1 MTAPHATQTLD
12 GAAYRAL
19 FAAGAG
25 YVERYSDA
33 INALNVF
40 PVPDGDTGI
49 NMVLTLRAAA
59 SGAEE
64 GGASVAAVSK
74 AISRA
79 ALYGARGNSGVIMS
93 QFLKG
98 AAVGLEGRHECDGE
112 ALARALAS
120 ASEAGYQAVGKPV
133 EGTML
138 TVMRAA
144 AEGAA
149 QAHANPTQALRAAY
163 EAAEVALAKTPEQL
177 PVLAEAGVVD
187 AGGQGVV
194 AFLAGALG
202 ELEGEAP
209 ALAIDAPGASERGP
223 VVSDTFLEHAED
235 EMYGYCTQFI
245 IEGEGLDPGLIQEQV
260 MAAADS
266 AVSVGDDRVVRVHCH
281 AGDPGPLLSIGVLH
295 GALAQINI
303 QNMDAQHEEFAV
315 RHGHGDGGSTEPSD
329 FAVVAVAPSAAFER
343 IFRDYGA
350 AAVVSGGQTMN
361 PSAAELADAV
371 RRANARHAAILPNN
385 PNIIMAANQAA
396 ELAETPCVV
405 VPSRSIPQGVAAMI
419 AVDQTQDA
427 EANGALMREA
437 LGAVRSGEVTIAV
450 RSTTIDGAPVAEG
463 QAIAL
468 LDDRFVGA
476 FDSVSGALAGLL
488 ERTEVADGALV
499 TLYRGADRTAE
510 DAARDVE
517 AIVER
522 WPGVEAELVEGGQP
536 HYHYLVSVE

>member
-1 MTAPHATQTLD
+1 MTASHATQTLD
-12 GAAYRAL
+12 GAAYRVL
-19 FAAGAG
+19 FEAGAAC
-25 YVERYSDA
+25 VERYADA

-40 PVPDGDTGI
+40 PVPDGDTGV

-59 SGAEE
+59 SGAGE

-98 AAVGLEGRHECDGE
+98 AAAGLEGCDECDGA
-112 ALARALAS
+112 ALARSLA
-120 ASEAGYQAVGKPV
+120 AAAEAGYQAVGKPV

-149 QAHANPTQALRAAY
+149 QAHAAPAQTLRAAY

-202 ELEGEAP
+202 ALEGEP
-209 ALAIDAPGASERGP
+209 PTLAIDAPGASEGGP

-245 IEGEGLDPGLIQEQV
+245 IEGEALDPAVIQEQV
-260 MAAADS
+260 MAASDS
-266 AVSVGDDRVVRVHCH
+266 TVVVGDDRVVRVHCH
-281 AGDPGPLLSIGVLH
+281 AEDPGPLLSLGVRH

-303 QNMDAQHEEFAV
+303 QNMDAQHEEFAA
-315 RHGHGDGGSTEPSD
+315 RHGHDGAADPAD

-361 PSAAELADAV
+361 PSAAELAAAV
-371 RRANARHAAILPNN
+371 ERANAAHVAILPNN

-396 ELAETPCVV
+396 DLADTPCVV

-419 AVDQTQDA
+419 AVDHTQDA
-427 EANGALMREA
+427 DANAALMRDA
-437 LGAVRSGEVTIAV
+437 LAAVRSGEVTIAV

-476 FDSVSGALAGLL
+476 FDSVGAALLGLL
-488 ERTEVADGALV
+488 QSAEVEDGALV
-499 TLYRGADRTAE
+499 TLYRGADQSA
-510 DAARDVE
+510 DAAARDADAV
-517 AIVER
+517 AQR
-522 WPGVEAELVEGGQP
+522 WPDVELELVEGGQP

>member
-1 MTAPHATQTLD
+1 MMASHAAQALD

-19 FAAGAG
+19 FEAGARC
-25 YVERYSDA
+25 VEVYADA

-49 NMVLTLRAAA
+49 NMVLTLRAAV
-59 SGAEE
+59 SGAE
-64 GGASVAAVSK
+64 GAEDGVAAVSR

-98 AAVGLEGRHECDGE
+98 AAAGLEDCEECDGE
-112 ALARALAS
+112 ALARSLAS
-120 ASEAGYQAVGKPV
+120 AADAGYQAVGKPV

-149 QAHANPTQALRAAY
+149 QANANPAQALRAAY

-202 ELEGEAP
+202 EIDGEPP
-209 ALAIDAPGASERGP
+209 ALAIDAPGASEGGP
-223 VVSDTFLEHAED
+223 VISETFLEHAED

-245 IEGEGLDPGLIQEQV
+245 IEGEGLDPGAIQEQV

-266 AVSVGDDRVVRVHCH
+266 TVVVGDDRVVRVHVH
-281 AGDPGPLLSIGVLH
+281 AEDPGPLLSLGVRH

-303 QNMDAQHEEFAV
+303 QNMDAQHEEFV
-315 RHGHGDGGSTEPSD
+315 IRHGHGDGAEPAD

-343 IFRDYGA
+343 IFHDYGA
-350 AAVVSGGQTMN
+350 AVVVSGGQTMN
-361 PSAAELADAV
+361 PSAAELAAAV
-371 RRANARHAAILPNN
+371 KRANAQHVAILPNN
-385 PNIIMAANQAA
+385 PNIVMAANQAA

-419 AVDQTQDA
+419 AVDHTQDA
-427 EANGALMREA
+427 ETNGALMREA
-437 LGAVRSGEVTIAV
+437 LAAVRSGEVTIAV
-450 RSTTIDGAPVAEG
+450 RSTSIDGLPVAEG
-463 QAIAL
+463 QALAL

-476 FDSVSGALAGLL
+476 FDSVSGAMAGLL
-488 ERTEVADGALV
+488 ERAEVEDGALV
-499 TLYRGADRTAE
+499 TLYRGADRSAE
-510 DAARDVE
+510 DAASDVE
-517 AIVER
+517 AIAQR
-522 WPGVEAELVEGGQP
+522 WPGIEAELVEGGQP

>member
-1 MTAPHATQTLD
+1 MTASHAAQRLD

-19 FAAGAG
+19 FEAGVRC
-25 YVERYSDA
+25 VEHYSDA

-40 PVPDGDTGI
+40 PVPDGDTGV

-59 SGAEE
+59 SAADG
-64 GGASVAAVSK
+64 GGASVASVSK
-74 AISRA
+74 AISRG

-98 AAVGLEGRHECDGE
+98 AATGLEGCEECDGE
-112 ALARALAS
+112 ALARAIAS
-120 ASEAGYQAVGKPV
+120 AAAAGYQAVGTPV

-149 QAHANPTQALRAAY
+149 QAHGSPAQALRAAY
-163 EAAEVALAKTPEQL
+163 EAAETALAKTPEQL
-177 PVLAEAGVVD
+177 PVLAGAGVVD

-202 ELEGEAP
+202 ELEGEPP
-209 ALAIDAPGASERGP
+209 ALAIDAPSAGQAGP
-223 VVSDTFLEHAED
+223 VVSDAFLEHAEE

-245 IEGEGLDPGLIQEQV
+245 IEGEALDIAVIQEQV
-260 MAAADS
+260 I
-266 AVSVGDDRVVRVHCH
+266 AVAGSTVVVGDDRVARVHGH
-281 AGDPGPLLSIGVLH
+281 AEDPGPLLSLGVRH
-295 GALAQINI
+295 GALGQVNV
-303 QNMDAQHEEFAV
+303 QNMDAQHEEFAA
-315 RHGHGDGGSTEPSD
+315 RHGHGDAAEPTA

-350 AAVVSGGQTMN
+350 AVVVSGGQTMN
-361 PSAAELADAV
+361 PSAAELAAAV
-371 RRANARHAAILPNN
+371 RRANAHHAAILPNN

-396 ELAETPCVV
+396 ELADTPCIV
-405 VPSRSIPQGVAAMI
+405 VPARSVPQGVAAII
-419 AVDQTQDA
+419 AVDPTQDA
-427 EANGALMREA
+427 EANGGLMRQA
-437 LGAVRSGEVTIAV
+437 LAAVQSGEVTIAV
-450 RSTTIDGAPVAEG
+450 RSSSIDGTPVEEG
-463 QAIAL
+463 QALAL

-476 FDSVSGALAGLL
+476 FASVSEAMAGLL
-488 ERTEVADGALV
+488 ERAEVEDGALV
-499 TLYRGADRTAE
+499 TLYRGADQSAE

-517 AIVER
+517 VIAQR